1 MFVAVPPHVCSGS
14 SNGLNAVAMSN
25 PHALVFLLEVT
36 HPQQM
41 VHILNFSAIDQFLCE
56 RAKKS
61 CQHNGPVGCAGVKSY
76 RAYGGGRSYEPKSFN
91 PTLEVGASYHLLPS
105 QSFMFAGGDRHVRH
119 QKLSVSV
126 FLCVIFQW
134 QLSVEAVRSRLD
146 HIDAPPAIGERDV
159 TGSRARCPRNRFL
172 VQESSGVS
180 KDFPNHFCARLPILM
195 QAVDTKQFG

>member
-61 CQHNGPVGCAGVKSY
+61 CQHSGPVGCAGVKSY

-91 PTLEVGASYHLLPS
+91 PTLEVGASYHL
-105 QSFMFAGGDRHVRH
+105 FAGGDRHVRH
-119 QKLSVSV
+119 QKTVSICV
-126 FLCVIFQW
+126 FVRFFP
-134 QLSVEAVRSRLD
+134 VAVVRGGGAFALRS
-146 HIDAPPAIGERDV
+146 H
-159 TGSRARCPRNRFL
+159 
-172 VQESSGVS
+172 
-180 KDFPNHFCARLPILM
+180 
-195 QAVDTKQFG
+195 